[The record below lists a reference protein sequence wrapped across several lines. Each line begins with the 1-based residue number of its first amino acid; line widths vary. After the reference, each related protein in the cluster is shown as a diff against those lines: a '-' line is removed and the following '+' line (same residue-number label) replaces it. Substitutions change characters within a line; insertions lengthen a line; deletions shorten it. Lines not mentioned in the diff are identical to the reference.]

1 MQCHFFETL
10 FLFNFRGLWDVR
22 HDVDSTRLSSVESH
36 TLHCLSVRDTRDRR
50 RASHSE
56 ASAYIYPDIQ
66 RDFTQCR
73 QASQCCPFAPDASR
87 AILASPRHMISARHG
102 MVQLNFMRAQKTS

>member
-22 HDVDSTRLSSVESH
+22 HDVDSLDSRVT
-36 TLHCLSVRDTRDRR
+36 LSVCQCATHATAGVARHT
-50 RASHSE
+50 
-56 ASAYIYPDIQ
+56 ASAYILRDI
-66 RDFTQCR
+66 TQVR